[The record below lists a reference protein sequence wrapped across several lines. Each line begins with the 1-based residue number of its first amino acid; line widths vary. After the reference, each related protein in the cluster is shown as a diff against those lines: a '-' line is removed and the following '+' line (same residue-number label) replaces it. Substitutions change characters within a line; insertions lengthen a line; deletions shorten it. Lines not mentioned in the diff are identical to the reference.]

1 MILTLT
7 KDNEQTVYYSA
18 DVIEK
23 IREINHELIDVYPE
37 TAEYCKKIEEIIN
50 E

>member
-1 MILTLT
+1 MILKLIDTT
-7 KDNEQTVYYSA
+7 GERVYYSE